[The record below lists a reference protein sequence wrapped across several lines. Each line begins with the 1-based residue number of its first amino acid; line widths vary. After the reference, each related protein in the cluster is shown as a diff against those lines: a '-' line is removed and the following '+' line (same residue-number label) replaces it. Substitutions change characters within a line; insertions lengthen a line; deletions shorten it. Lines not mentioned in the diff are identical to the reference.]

1 MLHLLNV
8 NVVTI
13 FKKCNHTV
21 VEKGKHIFENVFF
34 FCLNL
39 IQLYFG
45 NKKFYSLPREQT
57 VKPYFIYVQFHD
69 TFAKQ
74 E

>member
-21 VEKGKHIFENVFF
+21 VEKGKHIFENGFF
-34 FCLNL
+34 
-39 IQLYFG
+39 
-45 NKKFYSLPREQT
+45 
-57 VKPYFIYVQFHD
+57 V
-69 TFAKQ
+69 
-74 E
+74 